1 MKSGRQQQQQPHS
14 ANNTRDA
21 EQVGR
26 NYRSALSELT
36 FNSKPII
43 TNLTIMAQE
52 NQGAASVIVKEIENQ
67 LRNNA
72 AGQKLPVLY
81 LIDSICKNVGGVYIT
96 NFSRNMVNVFLDAYT
111 LTDPTVRKSFE
122 RLLQTWKNGMP
133 GGHPVFPRHIIEPI
147 ERSIMYIREKTST
160 PRYPHAPPK
169 HAGSPVNRP
178 SPSNT
183 AAGIHVNPNFISK
196 EPHRVNRDP
205 RNRSPQITERP
216 SAPVSSS
223 SLLDQ
228 LQSMLPMRNT
238 VNSTANLLATNNDP
252 VTQIISQIKAIL
264 PTLPPAQAASIEQYL
279 AQIATASPSQKPA
292 NLPVVSTPSP
302 TLISPRVP
310 FPNTHTPTPPL
321 VANVLSPVIP
331 PLPASPLA
339 NQQTSSHTK
348 VDTADLLKSLTSM
361 GYLSPSPPVVANKPS
376 DDPQVLSMNRFGPFI
391 LDSKDLQIARPGA
404 VELLYSAEPLQ
415 CKQCGFR
422 YPKTEKGQAKM
433 DAHLDS
439 HFRQN
444 RKMKERVKRGL
455 SRSWFV
461 TVDEWINGEGGE
473 LMSQQAPAFLH
484 DGMGHV
490 NQKSV
495 EKSNQ
500 ALGEDAIDP
509 NLYTVIMPD
518 DDSRKPCAICGERFV
533 DFWNDD
539 EEEWMYKNAILVDG
553 KIYHATCH
561 ADAVKSGTLVETDTD
576 MPDGDQGLKR
586 KAREESSEP
595 SKLPRF
601 E

>member
-1 MKSGRQQQQQPHS
+1 
-14 ANNTRDA
+14 
-21 EQVGR
+21 
-26 NYRSALSELT
+26 
-36 FNSKPII
+36 
-43 TNLTIMAQE
+43 
-52 NQGAASVIVKEIENQ
+52 
-67 LRNNA
+67 
-72 AGQKLPVLY
+72 
-81 LIDSICKNVGGVYIT
+81 
-96 NFSRNMVNVFLDAYT
+96 MVNVFLDAYT

-133 GGHPVFPRHIIEPI
+133 GGQPVFPRHIIEPI
-147 ERSIMYIREKTST
+147 ERSINYIREKTPTS
-160 PRYPHAPPK
+160 RYPHAPPK
-169 HAGSPVNRP
+169 HTGSPANRS
-178 SPSNT
+178 SPSNAAAAA
-183 AAGIHVNPNFISK
+183 AAGIHVNPNFINK
-196 EPHRVNRDP
+196 EPHRASRDP
-205 RNRSPQITERP
+205 RNRSPQITEKHP
-216 SAPVSSS
+216 TPMSSS

-238 VNSTANLLATNNDP
+238 VSSTANLLTTNNDP

-264 PTLPPAQAASIEQYL
+264 PTLPPTQAASIEQYL
-279 AQIATASPSQKPA
+279 AQIAIASPSQKPA

-302 TLISPRVP
+302 TLINPRIP
-310 FPNTHTPTPPL
+310 FPTTHTPTPPL
-321 VANVLSPVIP
+321 AANVLSPAMP
-331 PLPASPLA
+331 PSASPLA
-339 NQQTSSHTK
+339 TAGHAK

-490 NQKSV
+490 NQKSA

-500 ALGEDAIDP
+500 ASGEDAIDP
-509 NLYTVIMPD
+509 SLYTVIMPD
-518 DDSRKPCAICGERFV
+518 DDSRKPCAICGERFI

-539 EEEWMYKNAILVDG
+539 EEEWMYKNAVLVDG

-561 ADAVKSGTLVETDTD
+561 ADAVKSGTLVEADTD

-586 KAREESSEP
+586 KAKDESSEP

>member
-1 MKSGRQQQQQPHS
+1 MKSGRQQQQPHS
-14 ANNTRDA
+14 ASNTRDV

-147 ERSIMYIREKTST
+147 ERSIMYIREKTPTS
-160 PRYPHAPPK
+160 RYPHAPPPK
-169 HAGSPVNRP
+169 H
-178 SPSNT
+178 T
-183 AAGIHVNPNFISK
+183 
-196 EPHRVNRDP
+196 
-205 RNRSPQITERP
+205 
-216 SAPVSSS
+216 
-223 SLLDQ
+223 
-228 LQSMLPMRNT
+228 
-238 VNSTANLLATNNDP
+238 
-252 VTQIISQIKAIL
+252 
-264 PTLPPAQAASIEQYL
+264 
-279 AQIATASPSQKPA
+279 
-292 NLPVVSTPSP
+292 
-302 TLISPRVP
+302 
-310 FPNTHTPTPPL
+310 
-321 VANVLSPVIP
+321 
-331 PLPASPLA
+331 
-339 NQQTSSHTK
+339 
-348 VDTADLLKSLTSM
+348 
-361 GYLSPSPPVVANKPS
+361 
-376 DDPQVLSMNRFGPFI
+376 
-391 LDSKDLQIARPGA
+391 A

-490 NQKSV
+490 NQKSA

-500 ALGEDAIDP
+500 ASGEDAIDP
-509 NLYTVIMPD
+509 NLHTVIMPD

-539 EEEWMYKNAILVDG
+539 EEEWMYKNAVLVDG

-561 ADAVKSGTLVETDTD
+561 ADAVKSGTLVEADTD
-576 MPDGDQGLKR
+576 MPDGADQGLKR
-586 KAREESSEP
+586 KAKEESSEVRRWRA
-595 SKLPRF
+595 SKVKQAA
-601 E
+601 EY